1 MKNTLLIFTL
11 LIGFCF
17 TSVGQDLNSYKYV
30 SVPEKF
36 DFLKESNQY
45 QMNQL
50 TKFLFEKYGFNVFM
64 ENEIKPSDL
73 SMSPCNFLKAS
84 VLEDGGLF
92 QTKLKVV
99 LTNCAN
105 QEVFVSKEG
114 ISREKEYKK
123 AFQEALRD
131 AFLSF
136 EEVNYK
142 YNQNSIKSESIVS
155 NRPVENNIQISEQEM
170 PIKKEE
176 LILTAIPQTVKE
188 EISTAEK
195 IVSNNK
201 EENNYVSGNAEFYI
215 LNTEFGYQL
224 FLKQIEEPFA
234 KLIKTENSKYLIYST
249 IQSHGIAYFDN
260 NENLVVEILNA
271 QDNSTS
277 IKTYKLK
284 N

>member
-1 MKNTLLIFTL
+1 MKNIFLIFTL
-11 LIGFCF
+11 LVGF
-17 TSVGQDLNSYKYV
+17 TSLGQNLNSYKYI
-30 SVPEKF
+30 SVPEKY

-73 SMSPCNFLKAS
+73 SMSPCNVLKAS
-84 VLEDGGLF
+84 ILEDGGLF

-99 LTNCAN
+99 LSNCAN

-136 EEVNYK
+136 EEVNYSYDQK
-142 YNQNSIKSESIVS
+142 SVKSESVES
-155 NRPVENNIQISEQEM
+155 NMQVKNGIQIPEEEM
-170 PIKKEE
+170 LQKKEE
-176 LILTAIPQTVKE
+176 VILTAIPQAVKE
-188 EISTAEK
+188 DILTAEK
-195 IVSNNK
+195 KVPANK
-201 EENNYVSGNAEFYI
+201 EVNIYVSGDAEFYI

-234 KLIKTENSKYLIYST
+234 KLIKTENSNYLIYST

>member
-1 MKNTLLIFTL
+1 MRNIFLIFTL
-11 LIGFCF
+11 LVGF
-17 TSVGQDLNSYKYV
+17 TSLGQNLNTYKYI

-73 SMSPCNFLKAS
+73 SMSPCNVLKAS
-84 VLEDGGLF
+84 ILEDGGLF

-99 LTNCAN
+99 LSNCAN

-136 EEVNYK
+136 EEVNYS
-142 YNQNSIKSESIVS
+142 YDQNSVKSESVES
-155 NRPVENNIQISEQEM
+155 NMQVKNGIQIPEEERLQ
-170 PIKKEE
+170 KKEE
-176 LILTAIPQTVKE
+176 VILTAIPQAVKE
-188 EISTAEK
+188 EILTAEK
-195 IVSNNK
+195 RVPANK
-201 EENNYVSGNAEFYI
+201 EVNIYVSGDAEFYI

-234 KLIKTENSKYLIYST
+234 KLIKTENSNYLIYST

>member
-1 MKNTLLIFTL
+1 MRNIFLIFTL
-11 LIGFCF
+11 LVGF
-17 TSVGQDLNSYKYV
+17 TSLGQNLNTYKYI

-73 SMSPCNFLKAS
+73 SMSPCNVLKAS
-84 VLEDGGLF
+84 ILEDGGLF

-99 LTNCAN
+99 LSNCAN

-136 EEVNYK
+136 EEVNYS
-142 YNQNSIKSESIVS
+142 YDQNSVKSESVES
-155 NRPVENNIQISEQEM
+155 NMQVKNGIQIPEEEM
-170 PIKKEE
+170 LQKKEE
-176 LILTAIPQTVKE
+176 VILTAIPQAVKE
-188 EISTAEK
+188 EILTAEK
-195 IVSNNK
+195 RVPANK
-201 EENNYVSGNAEFYI
+201 EVNIYVSGDAEFYI

-234 KLIKTENSKYLIYST
+234 KLIKTENSNYLIYST